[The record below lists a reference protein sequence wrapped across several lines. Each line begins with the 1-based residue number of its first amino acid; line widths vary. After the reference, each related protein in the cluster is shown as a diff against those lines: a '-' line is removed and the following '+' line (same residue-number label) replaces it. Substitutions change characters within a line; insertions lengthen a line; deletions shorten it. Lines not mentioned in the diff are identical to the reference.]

1 MAKSRQAVSTPPSL
15 IAIVVTSSV
24 VVVVV
29 VADTDGAQGL
39 ILAWTTNLFA
49 AGRAPDGGTATRPG
63 AACNVREDEDTRG
76 ATSGLPEAHR
86 RAQGVSLR

>member
-1 MAKSRQAVSTPPSL
+1 MPPSL
-15 IAIVVTSSV
+15 VVIVVTSSV
-24 VVVVV
+24 VVVII

-63 AACNVREDEDTRG
+63 TAGDVGEDEDT
-76 ATSGLPEAHR
+76 
-86 RAQGVSLR
+86 